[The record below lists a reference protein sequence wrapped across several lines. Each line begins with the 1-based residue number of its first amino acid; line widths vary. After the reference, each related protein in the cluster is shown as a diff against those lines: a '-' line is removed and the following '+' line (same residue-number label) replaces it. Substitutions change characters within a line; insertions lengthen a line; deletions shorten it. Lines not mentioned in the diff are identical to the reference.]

1 MSQILNSRI
10 ETLLNDLKAIDD
22 RELRF
27 DLLIE
32 YADRFIEVPASVAN
46 RPFAQQNKVPAC
58 ESDAYAFVSKNE
70 DNSIRVN
77 FAVENPQGISAKALA
92 VILSETLNGCLP
104 QEVEV
109 LDEQIVHEIFG
120 RTISMGK
127 GQGLMGMVHLT
138 KELCRQLSY

>member
-1 MSQILNSRI
+1 MLQILDSRI
-10 ETLLNDLKAIDD
+10 KNLLHDLKAIDD

-27 DLLIE
+27 ELLIE
-32 YADRFIEVPASVAN
+32 YADRFVEVPKTTAT
-46 RPFAQQNKVPAC
+46 RPFAKHNKVPAC

-70 DNSIRVN
+70 DGSIQVN

-92 VILSETLNGCLP
+92 VILSETLNGTFP
-104 QEVEV
+104 QEVEI

-127 GQGLMGMVHLT
+127 GQGLMGMVRLT
-138 KELCRQLSY
+138 KELCRQLNC

>member
-1 MSQILNSRI
+1 MTTL
-10 ETLLNDLKAIDD
+10 ETRMQSLLGDLKAIDD

-32 YADRFIEVPASVAN
+32 YAERFVEIPTNVAN
-46 RPFAQQNKVPAC
+46 RPFAAINKVPAC
-58 ESDAYAFVSKNE
+58 ESDAYAFVSK
-70 DNSIRVN
+70 DRNSRIQAN

-92 VILSETLNGCLP
+92 VILSETLNGCLAS
-104 QEVEV
+104 EVET

-127 GQGLMGMVHLT
+127 GQGLMGMVRLV
-138 KELCRQLSY
+138 KELSRG

>member
-1 MSQILNSRI
+1 MPSTLETRI
-10 ETLLNDLKAIDD
+10 QSLLSDLKAIDD

-32 YADRFIEVPASVAN
+32 YADRFVEVPASTAT
-46 RPFAQQNKVPAC
+46 RPFDAINKVPAC
-58 ESDAYAFVSKNE
+58 ESDAYAFVSKDE
-70 DNSIRVN
+70 TGRIEAN

-92 VILSETLNGCLP
+92 VILSETLNGCLDSEI
-104 QEVEV
+104 QA

-127 GQGLMGMVHLT
+127 GQGLMGMVRLT
-138 KELCRQLSY
+138 KELCK